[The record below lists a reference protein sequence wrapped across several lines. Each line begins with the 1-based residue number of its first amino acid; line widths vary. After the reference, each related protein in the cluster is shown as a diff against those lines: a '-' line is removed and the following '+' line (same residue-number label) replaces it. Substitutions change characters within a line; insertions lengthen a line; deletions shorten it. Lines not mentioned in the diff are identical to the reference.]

1 MLGFV
6 GIWGFRLQYVFYNH
20 LWSRFVSFFA
30 LFVFCR
36 KRNWFVKVHWVWFV
50 KVHWVWFVN
59 FICIG
64 SRFVSFL
71 FCLLIYMQWGP
82 DLYHF
87 LLCLLSAEN
96 LIGLFCLYA
105 LGLVYMHWV
114 PCGLF
119 CLHLIYAVGSQCTIF
134 LQLILE
140 HYWVLI

>member
-30 LFVFCR
+30 LFVVCR
-36 KRNWFVKVHWVWFV
+36 KRNWFV

-82 DLYHF
+82 NLYHF
-87 LLCLLSAEN
+87 LLCLLSVEN

-105 LGLVYMHWV
+105 LGPMWFVLFTPYICSGVPMHYFFAIDFGALLG
-114 PCGLF
+114 PYLI
-119 CLHLIYAVGSQCTIF
+119 CLCIG
-134 LQLILE
+134 
-140 HYWVLI
+140 